1 MFEEVNVFLSVLSSK
16 TGLENLLTDSSLS
29 KIVPIVRTRSPSLH
43 LPTSLPQFFFPING
57 NGRGVA
63 FLHSAHVT
71 ILVIV

>member
-43 LPTSLPQFFFPING
+43 LPTSLPQIFIFSNKRQRPRA
-57 NGRGVA
+57 RGS
-63 FLHSAHVT
+63 FLAPT
-71 ILVIV
+71 